1 MPNAAAGWMQK
12 YYFSVIS
19 GLVLFLSV
27 WGFSDNLFWK
37 VDQPSNSD
45 PKFVAHGLFCLAW
58 MVAFFAQSTLI
69 RKGDVQAHRK
79 VGTWGFLAALGV
91 AISTIYIFVVVWRG
105 WDQMAIYIKAN
116 RILLPSYAVL
126 LMLAYR
132 YRFRPDWHKRLACI
146 ATLFMLE
153 PILSRAF
160 DPINPWLLGY
170 TDEQVDGWWW
180 IFFLVTWNG
189 LILSLFA
196 YDWSTLRRIH
206 PVTIAGVAWFY
217 AVWGVLALV

>member
-1 MPNAAAGWMQK
+1 MQK

-19 GLVLFLSV
+19 GIVLFLSL

-45 PKFVAHGLFCLAW
+45 PKFVIHGLFCLAW
-58 MVAFFAQSTLI
+58 MVAFFVQSTLI
-69 RKGDVQAHRK
+69 RKGDVRTHRK
-79 VGTWGFLAALGV
+79 VGTWGLIAALGV

-105 WDQMAIYIKAN
+105 WDTMAIYIQAN

-132 YRFRPDWHKRLACI
+132 YRSRPDWHKRLVCI

-153 PILSRAF
+153 PVLSRAF
-160 DPINPWLLGY
+160 DPIDPWLLDY

-189 LILSLFA
+189 LVLSLFA

-217 AVWGVLALV
+217 AIWGVLALV